1 MKVPARRA
9 SHHLGRPRVRRTGE
23 GDDGADAKRRRKK
36 VPLMVAN
43 LAQEAIGADDN
54 QITLLDD
61 SGTHKLARAPKEAVA
76 KNIVARIAALYK
88 NEKKHR

>member
-1 MKVPARRA
+1 MRRKC
-9 SHHLGRPRVRRTGE
+9 REE
-23 GDDGADAKRRRKK
+23 GANDGWCGKEKADQEKDEKRRRKK
-36 VPLMVAN
+36 VNLIVAN
-43 LAQEAIGADDN
+43 LAQSAIGADDN
-54 QITLLDD
+54 EVMLLDD